1 MKCRACELPIKEF
14 DFNRLGPSTALL
26 GKGSYGVV
34 TLHKDGLTGDEVVVK
49 SNLVKE
55 EGDALSSDFIIETST
70 LASLQ
75 GHPNIVKFLG
85 CSVHTIEIEN
95 PKTGDEIEAN
105 STIVLEKAMDSM
117 HGWLSKKVVPITSEE
132 QESAMYQVIRGVDWM
147 HRNGIWHRDLKPQ
160 NVLAFNDGRFA
171 VTDFGLARG
180 GPFQFMDLSKMVG
193 TLWWR
198 APEIMVQSAYT
209 NRLNVRY
216 DASSDVWALGIIFWE
231 LLASKIAANR
241 SAALSHLRGDDD
253 NAQLWKWY
261 RAFAEEFTD
270 EFLMSQIHR
279 DRDAFL
285 NSQSVSQ
292 KEDAWK
298 KAWANFIPVT
308 PKTMWSDGKAIQLLG
323 YTPTDEEMS
332 LLQGL
337 LRVDPK
343 QRLTTE
349 EALRHPYFDR
359 VRPLIEQ
366 QLPAPTTLPELSMPL
381 SCSEW
386 SEITP
391 YMWSILIDWLFDV
404 CAEYRFD
411 YSSLLLGIYVLRCYL
426 SDKKHHNRRM
436 LQAQGICAL
445 WIADQYNNDAGMTT
459 SVEDWTFIS
468 DHTYTT
474 NELVRTQKEMFLA
487 VGGKLHLPSSWAKVM
502 ELIEFS
508 WTDEQIDNAA
518 SSDVA
523 KVIGHI
529 LVIIEASPQSF
540 KMTTDEIA
548 ELCFQIISQ
557 REIEERS
564 FTHLVNIRFW
574 MNTNTSLKGTLLD
587 TKKLAVK
594 QIKEAKEMKKVQMDV
609 TLEDVD
615 PGFDMTL

>member
-85 CSVHTIEIEN
+85 CSVHTTKVEN

-117 HGWLSKKVVPITSEE
+117 HGWLSKKTVPITSEE

-180 GPFQFMDLSKMVG
+180 GPFQFMDLNKTVG

-209 NRLNVRY
+209 SRLNVRY

-231 LLASKIAANR
+231 LLASKNTAQR
-241 SAALSHLRGDDD
+241 QAALSHLRGDDD

-261 RAFAEEFTD
+261 RAFAAEFTD

-279 DRDAFL
+279 DRHTFL

-292 KEDAWK
+292 KDDAWK
-298 KAWANFIPVT
+298 KAWANFIPVAPT
-308 PKTMWSDGKAIQLLG
+308 TMWKNGKFAELLQ
-323 YTPTDEEMS
+323 YIPTDDEMN

-337 LRVDPK
+337 LQVDPK

-349 EALRHPYFDR
+349 QALRHPYFDR

-391 YMWSILIDWLFDV
+391 GMWAILIDWLYEV
-404 CAEYRFD
+404 CDEYRVN

-426 SDKKHHNRRM
+426 SDKKHHKRAM
-436 LQAQGICAL
+436 MQAQGMCAL
-445 WIADQYNNDAGMTT
+445 WIANQYNDDAGMPT
-459 SVEDWTFIS
+459 SVDDWTYIS
-468 DHTYTT
+468 NNLFTT
-474 NELVRTQKEMFLA
+474 KEIVRTQKEIFLA
-487 VGGKLHLPSSWAKVM
+487 VGAKLHLPSSWAKVM

-508 WTDEQIDNAA
+508 WTDEQLSVAEY
-518 SSDVA
+518 SGVA
-523 KVIGHI
+523 KVIGHVLI
-529 LVIIEASPQSF
+529 IIEASPQSF
-540 KMTTDEIA
+540 EMTTDEIA
-548 ELCFQIISQ
+548 ELCFQIINQ
-557 REIEERS
+557 RDIDRRLS
-564 FTHLVNIRFW
+564 SHLTKIQEW
-574 MNTNTSLKGTLLD
+574 MRTTKLKTGLMLAQN
-587 TKKLAVK
+587 KLAVK
-594 QIKEAKEMKKVQMDV
+594 QIMDAKVEVEL
-609 TLEDVD
+609 TID

>member
-85 CSVHTIEIEN
+85 CTVHTTEIEN

-117 HGWLSKKVVPITSEE
+117 HGWLSKKVVPMTSEE

-180 GPFQFMDLSKMVG
+180 GPFQFMDLSKRVG

-198 APEIMVQSAYT
+198 APEIMVQSAFT
-209 NRLNVRY
+209 TRNSVRY
-216 DASSDVWALGIIFWE
+216 DAASDVWALGIIFWE

-285 NSQSVSQ
+285 DSQSVSQ

-323 YTPTDEEMS
+323 YTPTADEMS

-349 EALRHPYFDR
+349 QALRHPYFNH
-359 VRPLIEQ
+359 VRPLIDQ
-366 QLPAPTTLPELSMPL
+366 LLPAPTMLPELSMPL

-386 SEITP
+386 PGEITP
-391 YMWSILIDWLFDV
+391 GMWSILIDWLFDV
-404 CAEYRFD
+404 CNEFRFD

-426 SDKKHHNRRM
+426 SDVKHHDRRM
-436 LQAQGICAL
+436 LQAQGMSAL
-445 WIADQYNNDAGMTT
+445 WIADQYNNDAGMPT

-468 DHTYTT
+468 NNLYTT
-474 NELVRTQKEMFLA
+474 NEIVRTQKEMFLA

-508 WTDEQIDNAA
+508 WTDEQIDVAA
-518 SSDVA
+518 YSDVA

-540 KMTTDEIA
+540 TMTTDEIA

-557 REIEERS
+557 REIDQS
-564 FTHLVNIRFW
+564 LSTHLTKIREW
-574 MNTNTSLKGTLLD
+574 MNKTKLKTGLMLD
-587 TKKLAVK
+587 QKKLAVQ
-594 QIKEAKEMKKVQMDV
+594 QIMNAKVKPLEQSDV
-609 TLEDVD
+609 IID

>member
-1 MKCRACELPIKEF
+1 MKCRACELPIQEF
-14 DFNRLGPSTALL
+14 DFNRLGPATALL

-34 TLHKDGLTGDEVVVK
+34 TLHKDGLTGNEVVVK

-85 CSVHTIEIEN
+85 CSVHTTTVEN
-95 PKTGDEIEAN
+95 PRTGDEIEAN

-117 HGWLSKKVVPITSEE
+117 HGWLSKKAVPITSEE

-180 GPFQFMDLSKMVG
+180 GPFQFMDLSKTVG

-209 NRLNVRY
+209 SRLNVRY

-261 RAFAEEFTD
+261 RAFAAEFTD
-270 EFLMSQIHR
+270 EFMMSQITR

-323 YTPTDEEMS
+323 YTPTVDEMS

-366 QLPAPTTLPELSMPL
+366 QLPAPTMLPELSMPL

-386 SEITP
+386 SGEITP
-391 YMWSILIDWLFDV
+391 GMWSILIDWLFDV

-426 SDKKHHNRRM
+426 SDVNHHKRRM
-436 LQAQGICAL
+436 LQAQGMCAF
-445 WIADQYNNDAGMTT
+445 WIAEQYNNEVGIPISID
-459 SVEDWTFIS
+459 DWTYIS
-468 DHTYTT
+468 DNAFTT
-474 NELVRTQKEMFLA
+474 NEIVRTQKEIFLA

-523 KVIGHI
+523 KIIGHI

-540 KMTTDEIA
+540 EMTTDEIA

-557 REIEERS
+557 REIDQSLFAYLTKIQE
-564 FTHLVNIRFW
+564 W
-574 MNTNTSLKGTLLD
+574 MRTTKLKTGLMLD
-587 TKKLAVK
+587 QKKLAVK
-594 QIKEAKEMKKVQMDV
+594 QILDAQSARNNEINSVL
-609 TLEDVD
+609 TI
-615 PGFDMTL
+615 